1 MRLRWHLVILLLAA
15 VIPLLLFTAFVARQ
29 HLHDQRDVL
38 DRGML
43 DATRALSLAIDGEVK
58 ASWAVLDTL
67 AGSAF
72 LDRRDLAAFHQ
83 LCERSMSGRTSAWIV
98 LFDRTG
104 QQVVNSTRPF
114 GAPLPNAFTGTRP
127 PSSDPAHPTL
137 PLGGADP
144 VRRVFETGGR
154 VVSDLFVALDS
165 RRPTIAVAVP
175 VIRDGVVRYALE
187 MSIDPEV
194 FTRLL
199 LAQRPSV
206 AAVETIVD
214 GRGFILARTRDAAAV
229 VGRPLAPVLASQIAT
244 TEEGSG
250 TGRTLEGLSVY
261 HTFSRSPVTRW
272 TTSVAVP
279 RAVVRGA
286 MDRSVTLMLGGGA
299 IVLLLG
305 LGAALVLG
313 KRISTPISTLAAAAE
328 DIARGQRV
336 VLNAS
341 GVREVREL
349 RDALITAG
357 EAAREARLEHER
369 RLVAETRREEAQ
381 TANQAKDQFLA
392 MLGHEL
398 RNPLGAIASAASL
411 LRAPGAGPEL
421 TARARAVID
430 RQIQHLS
437 RLVDDLLDV
446 SRVTS
451 GKIVLEIRPLDLA
464 ELVTSTVTM
473 WRSSG
478 RLERHQVS
486 VEVSPVWIDG
496 DRTRVEQVIGNLLT
510 NALKYTPTG
519 GAVTISVGPEGAHA
533 VLRVR
538 DTGIG
543 IAPATLPHIF
553 DLFMQGETGLDRARG
568 GLGIGLTLVRRLI
581 ELQGGTV
588 TAESEGDGRGSTF
601 TVRLPA
607 INAPPVAPEVPRRP
621 PEPATAVRLR
631 ILVVE
636 DSDDAREM
644 LRAALALRGHEV
656 IEARDGPSAVEM
668 VERIAPDV
676 ALIDVGLP
684 GFDGYE
690 VARRVRG
697 LGRRVIRLIAIT
709 GYGRPEDRARA
720 QAAGFDAHLV
730 KPVDQLSLTAVLAGG
745 GSAPPRSVGAM
756 ARRYDPVED
765 ALVQR
770 VVARRLRQHAQA
782 TYRRTRELR
791 TAACEVRALRRP

>member
-1 MRLRWHLVILLLAA
+1 
-15 VIPLLLFTAFVARQ
+15 
-29 HLHDQRDVL
+29 
-38 DRGML
+38 
-43 DATRALSLAIDGEVK
+43 
-58 ASWAVLDTL
+58 
-67 AGSAF
+67 
-72 LDRRDLAAFHQ
+72 
-83 LCERSMSGRTSAWIV
+83 
-98 LFDRTG
+98 
-104 QQVVNSTRPF
+104 
-114 GAPLPNAFTGTRP
+114 
-127 PSSDPAHPTL
+127 
-137 PLGGADP
+137 
-144 VRRVFETGGR
+144 
-154 VVSDLFVALDS
+154 
-165 RRPTIAVAVP
+165 
-175 VIRDGVVRYALE
+175 
-187 MSIDPEV
+187 
-194 FTRLL
+194 
-199 LAQRPSV
+199 
-206 AAVETIVD
+206 
-214 GRGFILARTRDAAAV
+214 
-229 VGRPLAPVLASQIAT
+229 
-244 TEEGSG
+244 
-250 TGRTLEGLSVY
+250 
-261 HTFSRSPVTRW
+261 
-272 TTSVAVP
+272 
-279 RAVVRGA
+279 
-286 MDRSVTLMLGGGA
+286 
-299 IVLLLG
+299 
-305 LGAALVLG
+305 
-313 KRISTPISTLAAAAE
+313 
-328 DIARGQRV
+328 
-336 VLNAS
+336 
-341 GVREVREL
+341 
-349 RDALITAG
+349 
-357 EAAREARLEHER
+357 
-369 RLVAETRREEAQ
+369 
-381 TANQAKDQFLA
+381 

-519 GAVTISVGPEGAHA
+519 GAVTISVGPEGAQA

-538 DTGIG
+538 DTGMG
-543 IAPATLPHIF
+543 ISPAILPHIF

-607 INAPPVAPEVPRRP
+607 IDAPPVAPEVPRRP
-621 PEPATAVRLR
+621 PAQATAVRLR

-636 DSDDAREM
+636 DGDDAREM

-656 IEARDGPSAVEM
+656 IEARDGPGAVEM
-668 VERIAPDV
+668 VEQTAPDV

-690 VARRVRG
+690 VARRVRR
-697 LGRRVIRLIAIT
+697 LGRRVIRLVAIT

-730 KPVDQLSLTAVLAGG
+730 KPVDPLSLAAVLADVA
-745 GSAPPRSVGAM
+745 SAPPRSVGAM
-756 ARRYDPVED
+756 AWRYDPVED
-765 ALVQR
+765 AFVQCG
-770 VVARRLRQHAQA
+770 VGRRLRQEAQA
-782 TYRRTRELR
+782 TYRHT
-791 TAACEVRALRRP
+791 RALRAAARAARALRSR